1 VAADL
6 RGALTAPKVK
16 HHAALLEPQ
25 AVGALLRAIDAFD
38 GQPAT
43 IWALQIAPHV
53 FVRPG
58 ELRQAEWSE
67 IDLEGAVWRIPAAR
81 MKMKREHAVPLS
93 EQVIATLKEVKSL
106 MPNTISLLSLD
117 DINLLNEIDETSTT
131 IEGNALLKAQTI
143 YKQTGINCFADDT
156 GLLVDA
162 LNGAPGVYS
171 ARYAGEQKNDEDN
184 MRKLLL
190 DLLDKETRNAHFKS
204 VMALI
209 IDGKEYLFE
218 GIINGKIISEK
229 IGTNGFGYDPIFVPN
244 GYTETFAQLNSETK
258 NAISHRGIALNK
270 LINFIN
276 ASVVISNTNLKED

>member
-1 VAADL
+1 MQL
-6 RGALTAPKVK
+6 
-16 HHAALLEPQ
+16 
-25 AVGALLRAIDAFD
+25 IF
-38 GQPAT
+38 AT
-43 IWALQIAPHV
+43 HN
-53 FVRPG
+53 
-58 ELRQAEWSE
+58 
-67 IDLEGAVWRIPAAR
+67 
-81 MKMKREHAVPLS
+81 KNK
-93 EQVIATLKEVKSL
+93 LKEVKSL

-117 DINLLNEIDETSTT
+117 DINLINEIEETSTT

-143 YKQTGINCFADDT
+143 YKQTGISCFADDT

-276 ASVVISNTNLKED
+276 VQ